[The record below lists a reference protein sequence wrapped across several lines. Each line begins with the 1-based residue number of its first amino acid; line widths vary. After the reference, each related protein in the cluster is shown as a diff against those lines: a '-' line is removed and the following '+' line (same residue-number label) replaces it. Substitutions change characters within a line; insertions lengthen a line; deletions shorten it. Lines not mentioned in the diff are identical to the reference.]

1 MIKDELRKIMND
13 VYGQSENPIRF
24 FQAPGRVNLIGEHID
39 YNGGYVFPTAIDK
52 FSTVAI
58 RKRDDDLIK
67 LYATDL
73 KYVVEANI
81 NELEKYKNLKWGN
94 YQLGVI
100 EQLMKKGISVGGA
113 EFIFNDLVPLGSG
126 LSSSA
131 AIEVVTAYAMTE
143 LYGHNIDKIEIALIC
158 QKAEHEYVGVKCG
171 IMDQFASA
179 MGKKGNAI
187 LLDTD
192 TLEYEYIPVKLD
204 KYSIVIS
211 NTNKKRSLGES
222 KYNERRSEC
231 EKALADMQNKF
242 PEKKNLCDFSYKEF
256 LLCKDEIK
264 DEKCKKRAEHAVC
277 ENLRVLDSVKSL
289 RKNDILSFCKYLNL
303 SHISLRDLYEV
314 SCKELDILVESAW
327 MQKDV
332 LGSRMTGAGFGGC
345 TVSIVKTESVEEF
358 INDISKVYY
367 EIIGYDASFYVC
379 NISDGVKEI

>member
-39 YNGGYVFPTAIDK
+39 YNGGYVFPAAIDK

>member
-13 VYGQSENPIRF
+13 VYGQSEKPIRF

-39 YNGGYVFPTAIDK
+39 YNGGYVFPAAIDK
-52 FSTVAI
+52 VSTVAI

-81 NELEKYKNLKWGN
+81 NELEKYKDLKWGN

-100 EQLMKKGISVGGA
+100 EQLMKKGITVGGA
-113 EFIFNDLVPLGSG
+113 EFVFNDLVPLGSG

-131 AIEVVTAYAMTE
+131 AIEVVTAYAITQ

-179 MGKKGNAI
+179 MGKKDNAI
-187 LLDTD
+187 LLNTD
-192 TLEYEYIPVKLD
+192 TLGYDYIPVKLD

-222 KYNERRSEC
+222 KYNERRLEC
-231 EKALADMQNKF
+231 EKALADMQKKF

-256 LLCKDEIK
+256 LSCQDEIK
-264 DEKCKKRAEHAVC
+264 DENCKKRAEHAVC

-289 RKNDILSFCKYLNL
+289 RKNDLLSFCKYLNL

-345 TVSIVKTESVEEF
+345 TVSIVKSESVEEF

>member
-1 MIKDELRKIMND
+1 MIKDELSRIMNE

-39 YNGGYVFPTAIDK
+39 YNGGYVFPAAIDK
-52 FSTVAI
+52 VSTVAI

-73 KYVVEANI
+73 RYVVEANI

-211 NTNKKRSLGES
+211 NTNKKRSLDES

>member
-1 MIKDELRKIMND
+1 
-13 VYGQSENPIRF
+13 
-24 FQAPGRVNLIGEHID
+24 
-39 YNGGYVFPTAIDK
+39 
-52 FSTVAI
+52 
-58 RKRDDDLIK
+58 
-67 LYATDL
+67 
-73 KYVVEANI
+73 
-81 NELEKYKNLKWGN
+81 
-94 YQLGVI
+94 
-100 EQLMKKGISVGGA
+100 MKKGITFGGA
-113 EFIFNDLVPLGSG
+113 EFVFNDLVPLGSG

-131 AIEVVTAYAMTE
+131 AIEVVTAYAITQ

-179 MGKKGNAI
+179 MGKKDNAI
-187 LLDTD
+187 LLNTD
-192 TLEYEYIPVKLD
+192 TLGYDYIPVKLD

>member
-1 MIKDELRKIMND
+1 
-13 VYGQSENPIRF
+13 
-24 FQAPGRVNLIGEHID
+24 
-39 YNGGYVFPTAIDK
+39 
-52 FSTVAI
+52 
-58 RKRDDDLIK
+58 
-67 LYATDL
+67 
-73 KYVVEANI
+73 
-81 NELEKYKNLKWGN
+81 ELEKYKNLKWGN

>member
-24 FQAPGRVNLIGEHID
+24 FQAPGRVNLRGEHID
-39 YNGGYVFPTAIDK
+39 YNGGYVFPAAIDK

-81 NELEKYKNLKWGN
+81 NELEKYKDLKWGN

>member
-1 MIKDELRKIMND
+1 MNE
-13 VYGQSENPIRF
+13 VYGQSKNPIRF
-24 FQAPGRVNLIGEHID
+24 YQAPGRVNLIGEHID
-39 YNGGYVFPTAIDK
+39 YNGGYVFPAAIDK

-179 MGKKGNAI
+179 MGKKDNAI

-192 TLEYEYIPVKLD
+192 TLEFEYIPIRLD

-222 KYNERRSEC
+222 KYNERRLEC

>member
-1 MIKDELRKIMND
+1 MIKDELSRIMNE
-13 VYGQSENPIRF
+13 VYGQSKNPIRF
-24 FQAPGRVNLIGEHID
+24 YQAPGRVNLIGEHID
-39 YNGGYVFPTAIDK
+39 YNGGYVFPAAIDK

>member
-39 YNGGYVFPTAIDK
+39 YNGGYVFPAAIDK

-367 EIIGYDASFYVC
+367 EIMGYDASFYVC

>member
-1 MIKDELRKIMND
+1 MNE
-13 VYGQSENPIRF
+13 VYGQSKNPIRF
-24 FQAPGRVNLIGEHID
+24 YQAPGRVNLIGEHID
-39 YNGGYVFPTAIDK
+39 YNGGYVFPAAIDK

>member
-13 VYGQSENPIRF
+13 VYGQSENSIRF

-39 YNGGYVFPTAIDK
+39 YNGGYVFPAAIDK

>member
-1 MIKDELRKIMND
+1 MNE
-13 VYGQSENPIRF
+13 VYGQSKNPIRF
-24 FQAPGRVNLIGEHID
+24 YQAPGRVNLIGEHID
-39 YNGGYVFPTAIDK
+39 YNGGYVFPAAIDK

-179 MGKKGNAI
+179 MGKKDNAI